1 MLVRI
6 VRMTFAPDAVEP
18 FLEHF
23 DAAAPRIRS
32 FPGCHHLELWRD
44 ADAPTVCT
52 TYSHWTSGEA
62 LDAYRNSDLFR
73 RTWSTVKPLFAD
85 APTAHSYTV
94 ARPADAI
101 DDAANRTVNS
111 GDA

>member
-6 VRMTFAPDAVEP
+6 VRMTFAPDAVDP
-18 FLEHF
+18 FLERF
-23 DAAAPRIRS
+23 DAAAPHIRS

-44 ADAPTVCT
+44 ADTPNVCT
-52 TYSHWTSGEA
+52 TYSHWASAEA
-62 LDAYRNSDLFR
+62 LDEYRNSNLFR

-94 ARPADAI
+94 TRPSDAI
-101 DDAANRTVNS
+101 DNAADQSANP
-111 GDA
+111 GDV